1 MINVQLHLKK
11 KILPIRAE
19 YKMKK
24 LILLFITFL
33 TMNSYAG
40 DMSMYCGQ
48 GFIEEMD
55 EFVASGLISGYEGKA
70 IANFSKGLM
79 DYTVIYD
86 HGQYTFY
93 ISNQNQFG
101 FDVKSMKAS
110 GPFYQSDLVDGF
122 SCHLND

>member
-1 MINVQLHLKK
+1 LKK
-11 KILPIRAE
+11 KILPILVE

-24 LILLFITFL
+24 VILSFL
-33 TMNSYAG
+33 AILAVNSYAG

-86 HGQYTFY
+86 NGQYTFY

-101 FDVKSMKAS
+101 FEVKSMNAS